1 LLTAVPICRRGC
13 AEANV
18 LGRRVAVATRMERRY
33 IVTTDWNVSLLVR
46 DAGPEY
52 RIWREEEKRRRKF
65 FKGEE
70 RLI

>member
-1 LLTAVPICRRGC
+1 
-13 AEANV
+13 V